1 MHRDDAELFEVE
13 IKRPELDRIQQIGA
27 PEDAA
32 IGCSGDLLRNR
43 IRRLS

>member
-13 IKRPELDRIQQIGA
+13 IKRPALDRFQQIGA

-32 IGCSGDLLRNR
+32 IGCSGLLRNR